1 MLTFTM
7 DNRRV
12 VVEPRDTSRHF
23 EKNTLT
29 HAQVGRIIENCVK
42 MLEDNR
48 DYLYFGVIL
57 LVAMGITISEL
68 CVLTWRSFSSSN
80 TYTGVT
86 VIVAEAKVAG
96 EVYCT
101 EELSGLRR
109 QTLPLSPTVAKLH
122 INKEY
127 HAWTM
132 TLRHRSGGCQTGWL
146 GCQSQHEADVN
157 IRVSHSIL
165 PFRAPPATILKNDRE
180 A

>member
-1 MLTFTM
+1 MLIVTT

-12 VVEPRDTSRHF
+12 VVGPRDTSRYF

-29 HAQVGRIIENCVK
+29 HTQVGRIIENCVK

-57 LVAMGITISEL
+57 LVTMGITISEL
-68 CVLTWRSFSSSN
+68 CALTWRSFSSSN

-86 VIVAEAKVAG
+86 VIEIVAEAKIAG
-96 EVYCT
+96 EVYRT

-109 QTLPLSPTVAKLH
+109 QALPLSPTVAKLH

-127 HAWTM
+127 HA
-132 TLRHRSGGCQTGWL
+132 
-146 GCQSQHEADVN
+146 
-157 IRVSHSIL
+157 
-165 PFRAPPATILKNDRE
+165 
-180 A
+180 

>member
-12 VVEPRDTSRHF
+12 VVGPRDTRRYF

-42 MLEDNR
+42 MLEDSR

-57 LVAMGITISEL
+57 LVTMGITISEL
-68 CVLTWRSFSSSN
+68 CALTWGSFLSSN

-86 VIVAEAKVAG
+86 VIEIAAEAKIAG
-96 EVYCT
+96 EVYRT
-101 EELSGLRR
+101 EELSGPRR
-109 QTLPLSPTVAKLH
+109 QALPLSPTVAKLH

-127 HAWTM
+127 HA
-132 TLRHRSGGCQTGWL
+132 
-146 GCQSQHEADVN
+146 
-157 IRVSHSIL
+157 
-165 PFRAPPATILKNDRE
+165 
-180 A
+180 

>member
-12 VVEPRDTSRHF
+12 VVGPRDTSRYF

-48 DYLYFGVIL
+48 DYLHFGVIL
-57 LVAMGITISEL
+57 LVTMGITISEL
-68 CVLTWRSFSSSN
+68 CALTWGSFSSSN

-86 VIVAEAKVAG
+86 VIEIVAEAKVAG
-96 EVYCT
+96 EVYRT
-101 EELSGLRR
+101 EELSGPRR

-127 HAWTM
+127 HA
-132 TLRHRSGGCQTGWL
+132 
-146 GCQSQHEADVN
+146 
-157 IRVSHSIL
+157 
-165 PFRAPPATILKNDRE
+165 
-180 A
+180 

>member
-1 MLTFTM
+1 MLPATTMLTFTM

-12 VVEPRDTSRHF
+12 VVGPRDTSRYF

-29 HAQVGRIIENCVK
+29 HAPVGRIIENCVK

-57 LVAMGITISEL
+57 LVTMGITISEL

-86 VIVAEAKVAG
+86 VIEIVAAAKVTG
-96 EVYCT
+96 EVYRT
-101 EELSGLRR
+101 EELSGPRR
-109 QTLPLSPTVAKLH
+109 QALPLSPTAAKLH

-127 HAWTM
+127 HA
-132 TLRHRSGGCQTGWL
+132 
-146 GCQSQHEADVN
+146 
-157 IRVSHSIL
+157 
-165 PFRAPPATILKNDRE
+165 
-180 A
+180 

>member
-1 MLTFTM
+1 MLPATTMLTFTM

-12 VVEPRDTSRHF
+12 VVGPRDTSRYF

-42 MLEDNR
+42 MLENSR

-57 LVAMGITISEL
+57 LVTMGITISEL

-86 VIVAEAKVAG
+86 VIEIVAEAKVAG
-96 EVYCT
+96 EVYRT
-101 EELSGLRR
+101 EELSGPRR
-109 QTLPLSPTVAKLH
+109 QALPLSPTVAKLH

-127 HAWTM
+127 HA
-132 TLRHRSGGCQTGWL
+132 
-146 GCQSQHEADVN
+146 
-157 IRVSHSIL
+157 
-165 PFRAPPATILKNDRE
+165 
-180 A
+180 

>member
-1 MLTFTM
+1 MLIFTM

-12 VVEPRDTSRHF
+12 VVGPRDTRRYF

-57 LVAMGITISEL
+57 LVTMGITISEL
-68 CVLTWRSFSSSN
+68 CALTWGSFSSSN

-86 VIVAEAKVAG
+86 VIEIVAEAKVAG
-96 EVYCT
+96 EVYRT
-101 EELSGLRR
+101 EELNGPQR
-109 QTLPLSPTVAKLH
+109 QTLPLPSMVAKLH

-127 HAWTM
+127 HA
-132 TLRHRSGGCQTGWL
+132 
-146 GCQSQHEADVN
+146 
-157 IRVSHSIL
+157 
-165 PFRAPPATILKNDRE
+165 
-180 A
+180 

>member
-1 MLTFTM
+1 MLPATTMLTFTM

-12 VVEPRDTSRHF
+12 VVGSRDTSRYF

-42 MLEDNR
+42 MLEDSR

-57 LVAMGITISEL
+57 LVTMGITISEL
-68 CVLTWRSFSSSN
+68 CALTWGSFSSSN

-86 VIVAEAKVAG
+86 VIEIVAEAKIAG
-96 EVYCT
+96 EVYRA
-101 EELSGLRR
+101 EELSGPRR

-127 HAWTM
+127 HA
-132 TLRHRSGGCQTGWL
+132 
-146 GCQSQHEADVN
+146 
-157 IRVSHSIL
+157 
-165 PFRAPPATILKNDRE
+165 
-180 A
+180 